1 LDIVIW
7 NLFDPILRSGGAC
20 NLLFLSEP
28 EVRIYEPE
36 AVLSGLDVATP
47 AINYKKEV

>member
-1 LDIVIW
+1 MW

-28 EVRIYEPE
+28 E
-36 AVLSGLDVATP
+36 AVLSGLDVAKP